1 MDKIDNP
8 GRLIKLV
15 REITYYCE
23 WCKRD
28 IVAEHGKII
37 HDDVFHP
44 ADWTPDGG
52 QHDN

>member
-1 MDKIDNP
+1 MDKFDATDA
-8 GRLIKLV
+8 LV
-15 REITYYCE
+15 RYARVVTYYCE

-28 IVAEHGKII
+28 LIAEHGVFV

-52 QHDN
+52 HHDN